1 MTGRIIKNSFGFM
14 LLCFISFLAFALTPL
29 WAMDKAKTTALTWT
43 DENSKRIIEL
53 SQKLNE
59 FKEIGL
65 QEFKSSD
72 LLVSELEANGFKVER
87 GQAGMPTA
95 FVGTFA
101 QGSGKPVIGILA
113 EFDALPNG
121 QSCGHNLF
129 GAGSVSAAAALKEA
143 MIKNKIDGTVKLF
156 GTPSE
161 DTHGGKVWLAR
172 EGVFKGV
179 DVFLDWHPG
188 TTNVSTIGS
197 NLAVQIILI
206 DFYGKSSHAGA
217 APEKGRS
224 ALDALMLA
232 GMGMEFLREHMT
244 EPMRIQYNITNGGL
258 APNIVPDYSQMK
270 LALRGPKMADID
282 ILRSREGGVDDCLR
296 AGALATGCD
305 VTLRVVGAFYNRV
318 PNKVISDLY
327 TQNMKAIGAPVFTAE
342 ETELTK
348 AVSKKHNVP
357 LGSLSS
363 SIKEPVEELA
373 KGSADTGDV
382 SYVAPLASLS
392 VACAAL
398 DSPGHSLVNV
408 EQYNTSMG
416 WKGLI
421 FAVKTLAATGI
432 DFLTKPDKLAEA
444 KKEFQDRLKG
454 LDYHAVIQTDLWPP
468 IPKQNPPDFKG
479 PAPQVHAE
487 PAEPKSLL
495 FWKIK

>member
-1 MTGRIIKNSFGFM
+1 MQGLMKRSFLF
-14 LLCFISFLAFALTPL
+14 LIVLCFFALRSNPL
-29 WAMDKAKTTALTWT
+29 LAADNAKPTALAWV
-43 DENSKRIIEL
+43 DENSQHIIEL

-59 FKEIGL
+59 FKETGL

-72 LLVSELEANGFKVER
+72 LLVGELEANGFKVER

-95 FVGTFA
+95 FVGTFS
-101 QGSGKPVIGILA
+101 QGSGRPVIGILA

-121 QSCGHNLF
+121 HTCGHNLF
-129 GAGSVSAAAALKEA
+129 GAGSIGAAIALKEA
-143 MIKNKIDGTVKLF
+143 IVKNKIDGTLKLF

-179 DVFLDWHPG
+179 DVFLDWHPD
-188 TTNVSTIGS
+188 TENRSNIGS
-197 NLAVQIILI
+197 NLAVQILSI

-232 GMGMEFLREHMT
+232 GMGLEFLREHMI
-244 EPMRIQYNITNGGL
+244 EPMRIQYIVSNGGQ
-258 APNIVPDYSQMK
+258 APNVVPEYSQMK
-270 LALRGPKMADID
+270 LVIRGPKMADIEY
-282 ILRSREGGVDDCLR
+282 LRSREGGIDDCLR

-318 PNKVISDLY
+318 PNKTISLLY
-327 TQNMKAIGAPVFTAE
+327 TENMKALDAPLFSPE
-342 ETELTK
+342 EFELTR
-348 AVSKKHNVP
+348 AVAKKHNTP
-357 LGSLSS
+357 LGKLDS
-363 SIKEPVEELA
+363 SIYDPVEELS
-373 KGSADTGDV
+373 KSSADTGDV
-382 SYVAPLASLS
+382 SYLAPLATLS

-408 EQYNTSMG
+408 DQYNTSIG

-421 FAVKTLAATGI
+421 FAVKTLAITGL
-432 DFLTKPDKLAEA
+432 DFLSKPEKLAEA
-444 KKEFQDRLKG
+444 KKEFQERLKG
-454 LDYHAVIQTDLWPP
+454 LDYHAVISADLWPP
-468 IPKQNPPDFKG
+468 VPKQNPPDFRG
-479 PAPQVHAE
+479 PAPKVHGE

-495 FWKIK
+495 FWK